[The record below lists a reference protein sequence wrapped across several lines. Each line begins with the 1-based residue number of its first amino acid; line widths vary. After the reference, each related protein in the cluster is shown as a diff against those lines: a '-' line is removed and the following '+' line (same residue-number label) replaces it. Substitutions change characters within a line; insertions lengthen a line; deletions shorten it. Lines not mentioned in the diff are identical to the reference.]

1 MARWRFV
8 AAGLVVSSLAVVAL
22 DARPGVAQSFPSKP
36 IKMIVPFTPGS
47 PVDVLARLVSQH
59 AGTRLGQTIVM
70 ENKPGAGTT
79 IGTKLAASADPD
91 GYTLMIAA
99 TSFVISWAMY
109 RNAGYDPLKS
119 FDAIA
124 FLARSPQVLVVAPS
138 VPATTVKEFIAYAHA
153 NPGKVNFGF
162 GLGTLPQVL
171 GEYFKVLTKTDIA
184 SIPYKGG
191 AQVRSDMLGGR
202 IQMNFGPPPSV
213 LSLIRQGKFRALAVT
228 GETRY
233 PGLPDVPTFK
243 ESGLPQLSLS
253 FTAGFVAPAGTPAPV
268 RRKLNEQI
276 NETLRSPALIAA
288 MAKLGYEP
296 QPWTIAQ
303 YERFLA
309 DEMKAW
315 PRILKQTGLKPP

>member
-8 AAGLVVSSLAVVAL
+8 AASLVIASLVVVAL
-22 DARPGVAQSFPSKP
+22 DARPGVAQSFPSTP

-59 AGTRLGQTIVM
+59 AGTRLGQTIVL

-79 IGTKLAASADPD
+79 IGTRFAASADPD
-91 GYTLMIAA
+91 GHTLMIAA

-124 FLARSPQVLVVAPS
+124 FLARSPQVLVISAS
-138 VPATTVKEFIAYAHA
+138 VPATTVKEFVAYAHA
-153 NPGKVNFGF
+153 NPE
-162 GLGTLPQVL
+162 VL

-191 AQVRSDMLGGR
+191 AQVRADMLGGR

-213 LSLIRQGKFRALAVT
+213 LSLIRQGKVRALAVT
-228 GETRY
+228 SETRY
-233 PGLPDVPTFK
+233 PGLPEVPTFK

-253 FTAGFVAPAGTPAPV
+253 FTAGLVAPAGTPAPV

-303 YERFLA
+303 YDRFLA
-309 DEMKAW
+309 DEVKAW
-315 PRILKQTGLKPP
+315 PGILKQTGVKPP